1 MDTQEVGAELR
12 RLAEND
18 PLDPIDGT
26 ALLAR
31 GRRGR
36 RRRRLLTAGGVAAA
50 VAAVAVAASLLP
62 NLDSGRPPGV
72 ADSSTPAT
80 TKAVPP
86 DFTAVPGVPRGEAGA
101 ALKVSYAEATR
112 LCALRY
118 PQYKRPIRPNAFW
131 YTGYSVHY
139 QPQMGAP
146 DAQCTIP
153 GGDKPSSALVTAAR
167 RDPMPATAAARLRN
181 CSVVFWT
188 DLTKWR
194 VMASDTSP
202 HRVTNLIAVSPSGQK
217 VVQCTLVPKFEDI
230 AALGSGP
237 GVFTISDQ
245 LRQTFDDKF
254 AQFGILYSQ
263 GCTGCET
270 KYYDGFGRVAS
281 NIARIRIAPSGSR
294 NVHEIVVQD
303 GWYALSW
310 LDPDPHGTGKYT
322 LTAYDGNGKVLKTVH
337 N

>member
-1 MDTQEVGAELR
+1 MDTQEVGAELH
-12 RLAEND
+12 RLADTD
-18 PLDPIDGT
+18 PLDPMDAH

-36 RRRRLLTAGGVAAA
+36 RRRRLFSAGAGIAA
-50 VAAVAVAASLLP
+50 VAAVAVPASLMP

-72 ADSSTPAT
+72 AGSSTPAT

-118 PQYKRPIRPNAFW
+118 PQYKRPIQRNSFW
-131 YTGYSVHY
+131 YTGYTVLY
-139 QPQMGAP
+139 ELQRGDKA
-146 DAQCTIP
+146 AQCTIP
-153 GGDKPSSALVTAAR
+153 GGDKPSTALVAAAR

-188 DLTKWR
+188 DVTKWR

-202 HRVTNLIAVSPSGQK
+202 QRATNLIAVSPSGRK
-217 VVQCTLVPKFEDI
+217 AVRCTLVPKFDDT

-237 GVFTISDQ
+237 GVFSLAGQ
-245 LRQTFDDKF
+245 VRQVFDNDF
-254 AQFGILYSQ
+254 AQFGMGYAQ

-281 NIARIRIAPSGSR
+281 NIARIRIAPAGSR
-294 NVHEIVVQD
+294 NTHDITVTD
-303 GWYALSW
+303 GWYAVSW
-310 LDPDPHGTGKYT
+310 LDPDPHGSGKYT
-322 LTAYDGNGKVLKTVH
+322 LTAYDKTGKVLKTVH